1 MIYIARTQRVLLRF
15 LMSSIILPHIIIK
28 DFSMGFISYIQF
40 AILVFLLAAFFI
52 HYEFIMENDCLS
64 YQIKFWKM
72 PIYKKVIYPEQ
83 IIQLKFTTVGWATKG
98 VIIRLKKGLNIRI
111 FGFNPD
117 EVLKDILNYGK
128 EKNISITK
136 SKYYLVLKKNDEISN

>member
-1 MIYIARTQRVLLRF
+1 MIYIARTQRVLLGF

-40 AILVFLLAAFFI
+40 AILVFLLAEFFI
-52 HYEFIMENDCLS
+52 HYEFIMENDFLS
-64 YQIKFWKM
+64 YQIKFWTM

-83 IIQLKFTTVGWATKG
+83 IIQLKFTTEGWATKG
-98 VIIRLKKGLNIRI
+98 VIICLKKGLNIRI

-136 SKYYLVLKKNDEISN
+136 SKDYLVLEKITN